1 MGDRWF
7 VARGSATL
15 IRAEEP
21 IHVRTGSQRSY
32 SFSWP
37 NRPRYIALQGTSR
50 GVRDM
55 DRFGLFMLETGVAVG
70 VTVGLAVRLIQL
82 VVGRIRGQRFSRTV
96 GLPATSAWAL
106 GFAIATFAAAGVM
119 SIGPL
124 VLPFAMITCGVAA
137 WRCRALPECAIG
149 AGLGTG
155 LVLFVIG
162 LMNPTHPPCVA
173 IAVRSGEPVFPGGCG
188 GVNGTSWLPLAVALV
203 AAAVAGQIL
212 MERRKAG
219 PAHSLRAPSPT

>member
-1 MGDRWF
+1 MD
-7 VARGSATL
+7 
-15 IRAEEP
+15 
-21 IHVRTGSQRSY
+21 
-32 SFSWP
+32 
-37 NRPRYIALQGTSR
+37 

-55 DRFGLFMLETGVAVG
+55 DRFGLFMLEIPAAVG
-70 VTVGLAVRLIQL
+70 ITVGLAVRLIQL
-82 VVGRIRGQRFSRTV
+82 VVERIRGQRFSRTA
-96 GLPATSAWAL
+96 GWPATSAWAL

-124 VLPFAMITCGVAA
+124 VLPFAVITCAVAA

-162 LMNPTHPPCVA
+162 LMNPTRPPCGAA
-173 IAVRSGEPVFPGGCG
+173 ITLTVRSGEHASTGCG
-188 GVNGTSWLPLAVALV
+188 GVNGTSWLPVAVALV

-219 PAHSLRAPSPT
+219 RAHSLRAPSPT